1 MIGAVTDIKPSP
13 AGLLLRLKTIDGN
26 ESELEATGVVCGT
39 GFVKSAFSLPLV
51 RRLVQTYD
59 VPVHR
64 ERVKLKTNCG
74 VPPLDREDSRLAM
87 MGLNANTVVPNG
99 DTIAG
104 LKYIARRFV
113 ADVAQ
118 AEQLKTRSFPSRLS
132 MQLGL
137 SRKAVKSIRATRR
150 SEQLA

>member
-1 MIGAVTDIKPSP
+1 M
-13 AGLLLRLKTIDGN
+13 
-26 ESELEATGVVCGT
+26 TGVVCGT
-39 GFVKSAFSLPLV
+39 GFVKSAFSLPLL

-59 VPVHR
+59 VPVER
-64 ERVKLKTNCG
+64 ERIKLKTNCG

-113 ADVAQ
+113 GDVRPGREPQDA
-118 AEQLKTRSFPSRLS
+118 APSRSRLS
-132 MQLGL
+132 MQLSL
-137 SRKAVKSIRATRR
+137 SQQGREEHPARPGKT
-150 SEQLA
+150 EQLA